1 MAGRA
6 KSRKKAPQRAVAE
19 ETRKRLLAA
28 GRRAFAAKGLGGT
41 NLRDDILA
49 PAKVSAGSFYHQFAD
64 KAELLLEILDVDGA
78 GVREQVEKAPAPSGN
93 DPTRGVRDAFAVY
106 FDMADRNPWFVKIY
120 IREYYS
126 DDARVRRKIREH
138 NASTIRNVTGNLTRL
153 NARTGLTID
162 AELGGLLISNLA
174 ISVVNYYLGLP
185 ARERPAMRERLLAGM
200 VDLLLGGIAAV
211 RHHDEPAGD
220 DV

>member
-1 MAGRA
+1 MPSRS

-41 NLRDDILA
+41 SLRDDILK
-49 PAKVSAGSFYHQFAD
+49 PAKVSAGSFYHQFSD
-64 KAELLLEILDVDGA
+64 KTELLLEILDVDGA
-78 GVREQVEKAPAPSGN
+78 AVRKQVENTPAPSGH
-93 DPTRGVRDAFAVY
+93 DPAQDVRDAFAVY

-126 DDARVRRKIREH
+126 DDARVRRKIRRH
-138 NASTIRNVTGNLTRL
+138 NASTIGNVRDNLVRL
-153 NARTGLTID
+153 NQRTGLTVD

-174 ISVVNYYLGLP
+174 IAVVNHYLGLA
-185 ARERPAMRERLLAGM
+185 ARERAAVRERLLSGM
-200 VDLLLGGIAAV
+200 VDLLVGGISAV
-211 RHHDEPAGD
+211 RGDPKPAGD
-220 DV
+220 QD